1 MEYHSKIRWIPLLIN
16 FKPNLSN
23 SILKLKKLQLTSLE
37 MLPCVL
43 QKSNK
48 KKYGGNL
55 AYLTYKK
62 KTKGCWQ
69 AMVYM
74 ICGKFG
80 TTCSIKSSNT

>member
-1 MEYHSKIRWIPLLIN
+1 MEYHSKIWWIPLIIN
-16 FKPNLSN
+16 FKSNLSN
-23 SILKLKKLQLTSLE
+23 SILKFKNLQLTSLE

-48 KKYGGNL
+48 NKYGGNL
-55 AYLTYKK
+55 TYLTYKK

-69 AMVYM
+69 AMVYT

-80 TTCSIKSSNT
+80 TTYNIKSSNT

>member
-62 KTKGCWQ
+62 RPKG
-69 AMVYM
+69 V
-74 ICGKFG
+74 GKLWS
-80 TTCSIKSSNT
+80 T